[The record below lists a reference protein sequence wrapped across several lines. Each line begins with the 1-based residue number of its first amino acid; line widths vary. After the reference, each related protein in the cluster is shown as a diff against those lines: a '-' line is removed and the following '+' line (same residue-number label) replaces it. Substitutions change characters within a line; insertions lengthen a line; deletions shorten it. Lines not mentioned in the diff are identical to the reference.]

1 MARRV
6 MQAQQITERL
16 MSDVA
21 LSFEFFPPRSV
32 EATFRL
38 HDAVRALVPLG
49 PKFVSVTYGAGGSTR
64 RLTGEAVA
72 AIAARAEVPVAGHLT
87 CVGASRAETLEVAE
101 GYGAAGVRDIVALR
115 GDAAEGDEGFR
126 PHPDGFADSP
136 SLVAALADRGFR
148 VHVGAY
154 PERHPDAAS
163 DTADVEWLKR
173 KVDAG
178 AASAITQFFFEAE
191 TFLRFRDRC
200 AAAGIAVPI
209 VPGLLPIQS
218 FAKARRFAERCGA
231 SIPADLAEAY
241 RCAARD
247 DDTGER
253 ERLLSTAVTAELASD
268 LIAEGVDH
276 LHFYTLN
283 DAALPLRVVRALGL
297 EPARPAVRALADAA

>member
-1 MARRV
+1 MPN
-6 MQAQQITERL
+6 
-16 MSDVA
+16 VA

-32 EATFRL
+32 DAAFRL
-38 HDAVRALVPLG
+38 HDAVQSVVPLA

-64 RLTGEAVA
+64 KLTGEAIA
-72 AIAARAEVPVAGHLT
+72 AIASRAEVPVAGHLT
-87 CVGASRAETLEVAE
+87 CVGASRSDTLEVAE

-115 GDAAEGDEGFR
+115 GDAPEGAERFE
-126 PHPDGFADSP
+126 PHPDGFPDSP

-173 KVDAG
+173 KVEAG

-200 AAAGIAVPI
+200 AAAGIGVPI
-209 VPGLLPIQS
+209 VPGLMPIRS
-218 FAKARRFAERCGA
+218 LAKARSFAERCGA
-231 SIPADLAEAY
+231 SIPAELAEAY
-241 RCAARD
+241 RCAERD
-247 DDTGER
+247 DADGSLTE
-253 ERLLSTAVTAELASD
+253 LLSTAVTSELASD
-268 LIAEGVDH
+268 LIDEGVEH

-297 EPARPAVRALADAA
+297 ETERPAVRALEHAAA

>member
-1 MARRV
+1 
-6 MQAQQITERL
+6 

-38 HDAVRALVPLG
+38 HDAVRAVAPLS
-49 PKFVSVTYGAGGSTR
+49 PDFVSVTYGAGGSTR
-64 RLTGEAVA
+64 KLTGEAVA
-72 AIAARAEVPVAGHLT
+72 AIASTSGVPVAGHLT
-87 CVGASRAETLEVAE
+87 CIGASREETLEVAE
-101 GYGAAGVRDIVALR
+101 GFRAAGVRDIVALR
-115 GDAAEGDEGFR
+115 GDAPEGAAGFE
-126 PHPDGFADSP
+126 PHPCGFPDSP
-136 SLVAALADRGFR
+136 SLVAALAERGFR

-163 DTADVEWLKR
+163 DLADVEWLKR

-200 AAAGIAVPI
+200 ALAGITVPI
-209 VPGLLPIQS
+209 VPGLMPIQS
-218 FAKARRFAERCGA
+218 FDKARRFAGRCGA
-231 SIPADLAEAY
+231 SIPAELAEAY

-247 DDTGER
+247 DASGELT
-253 ERLLSTAVTAELASD
+253 RLLSTAVTAELASD
-268 LIAEGVDH
+268 LIDEGVEH

-283 DAALPLRVVRALGL
+283 EADLSLRVVRALGL
-297 EPARPAVRALADAA
+297 EPAQPRVRALADAA